1 MADAAGKTKQAPR
14 VTMLYRVLCSMGD
27 VLYRVLCSMGDVPTV
42 GWLSWQSVR
51 QKTTNRLSAAK
62 DFPPK
67 PAFSANSLMVSAQ
80 PLRTFACTVRKT
92 IPNSGTGGS

>member
-62 DFPPK
+62 DFPPQASFQRK
-67 PAFSANSLMVSAQ
+67 LSHGV
-80 PLRTFACTVRKT
+80 RTAPTYICMHSKKNN
-92 IPNSGTGGS
+92 PKLWYWW